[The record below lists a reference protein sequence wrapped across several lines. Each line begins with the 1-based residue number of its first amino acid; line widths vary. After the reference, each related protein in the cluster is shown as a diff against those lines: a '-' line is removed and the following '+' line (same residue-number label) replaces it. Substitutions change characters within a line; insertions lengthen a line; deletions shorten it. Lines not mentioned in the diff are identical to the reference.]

1 MTIDRGHVCR
11 NRLRITAK
19 SSENNQG
26 QTAGKSENSQ
36 IVLRLREIVVDS
48 RIVLNRA
55 SDPRK
60 SLATERTG
68 AKYGRVAH
76 VACYGANISRFKRI
90 IRAHLLTYRV
100 TIAATV
106 MRCSRTGRGSTG
118 QQHRGRSTGGRPED
132 GPSQPCSRAASNLHP
147 ECDQAVTMP
156 CSPPDS
162 LIAVSKGATPLH
174 P

>member
-19 SSENNQG
+19 LSENNQG

-76 VACYGANISRFKRI
+76 G
-90 IRAHLLTYRV
+90 
-100 TIAATV
+100 
-106 MRCSRTGRGSTG
+106 
-118 QQHRGRSTGGRPED
+118 
-132 GPSQPCSRAASNLHP
+132 
-147 ECDQAVTMP
+147 
-156 CSPPDS
+156 
-162 LIAVSKGATPLH
+162 
-174 P
+174 